1 MDSDPALCVR
11 RSAQQ
16 SDGPWFCSAVTRWTV
31 RGPPL
36 HIAPAMG
43 SQCHRS
49 GCGGRKVKGEAQG
62 FHHTW
67 LRDCMALDSAAARAR
82 LCHMVAGLWEAGWR
96 ESFSARDSIM
106 AYAWG
111 RGRGITCYYHA

>member
-1 MDSDPALCVR
+1 MDSDPVLCVR

-16 SDGPWFCSAVTRWTV
+16 SDGPWFCSAVTLWMIRV
-31 RGPPL
+31 PHSPPHHTHT
-36 HIAPAMG
+36 HIAPATG

-49 GCGGRKVKGEAQG
+49 GLGVEKVKGKAQG
-62 FHHTW
+62 CHHTW
-67 LRDCMALDSAAARAR
+67 LRDWMALDSAAARAR

-106 AYAWG
+106 AYA
-111 RGRGITCYYHA
+111 